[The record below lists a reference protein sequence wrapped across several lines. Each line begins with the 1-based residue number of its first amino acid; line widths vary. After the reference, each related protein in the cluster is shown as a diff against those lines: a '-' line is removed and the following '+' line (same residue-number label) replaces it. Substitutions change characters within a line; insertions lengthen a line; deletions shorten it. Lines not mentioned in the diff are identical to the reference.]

1 MSSKTVR
8 AIEPIGTFLS
18 DFAQSFGRAQ
28 RAQAIMSRP
37 DSYFSKRGTTQQDAL
52 RRVFEL

>member
-1 MSSKTVR
+1 MSSKSTR

-18 DFAQSFGRAQ
+18 DFAHSFGRAQ

-37 DSYFSKRGTTQQDAL
+37 DSYFAKRGITQQEAL
-52 RRVFEL
+52 RQVFEI

>member
-1 MSSKTVR
+1 MSNKTVR
-8 AIEPIGTFLS
+8 AIEPIGAFLS